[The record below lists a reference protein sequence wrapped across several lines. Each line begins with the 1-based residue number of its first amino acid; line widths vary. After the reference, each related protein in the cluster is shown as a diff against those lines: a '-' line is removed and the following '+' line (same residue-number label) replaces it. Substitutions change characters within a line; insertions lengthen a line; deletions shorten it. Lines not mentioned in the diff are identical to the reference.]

1 LLGGAALAVAAPGH
15 GALAQARRPGG
26 QAMQEAVSIL
36 PALATSRDPIFG
48 PGTYDRTLGG
58 LRYYEQVVA
67 NGGWKPLPRTAERLR
82 LGDAGPNVPAL
93 AERLMLSGDLD
104 RPTGEIFEPVLEA
117 ALQRFQR
124 RHGLTQTGAIGPLT
138 LRALNVPAAIRLR
151 QLRATMARMANNGFP
166 FPDRY
171 VVVNI
176 PAATVEAVEGGAVAR
191 RHIAVVG
198 RPDRPSPVLDSRIPL
213 VTLNP
218 TWTVPPGILRK
229 DIMPKVRRNLGFLAA
244 NNMRVFDGAGN
255 ELDPASIDWSGRS
268 GINFWVRQDPGPTN
282 ALGAVRIDMPNNHA
296 VYLHDTPKK
305 ELFGNDVRFNSSGCA
320 RVQDVADL
328 AAWLL
333 SESGINRRDIQRG
346 IDAERTINL
355 RMVRP
360 VPVAWVYLTAWGDDQ
375 GDVQFREDVYNLDDS
390 ARDIQAT
397 TLAPRPPR
405 PPVAGAA
412 VAQAPARRARPI
424 IDSPLALDAR

>member
-1 LLGGAALAVAAPGH
+1 VAA
-15 GALAQARRPGG
+15 
-26 QAMQEAVSIL
+26 
-36 PALATSRDPIFG
+36 
-48 PGTYDRTLGG
+48 
-58 LRYYEQVVA
+58 
-67 NGGWKPLPRTAERLR
+67 GGWKPLPRSVQGTRV
-82 LGDAGPNVPAL
+82 GDAGPNVLAL
-93 AERLMLSGDLD
+93 AERLTIGGDHGQ
-104 RPTGEIFEPVLEA
+104 PAGEVFDPVLEA
-117 ALQRFQR
+117 ALKRFQR
-124 RHGLTQTGAIGPLT
+124 RHGLTQTGAVGPLT

-166 FPDRY
+166 FPDKY

-176 PAATVEAVEGGAVAR
+176 PAAIVEAVVGGQVAR

-198 RPDRPSPVLDSRIPL
+198 RPDRPSPVLDSVIPL

-229 DIMPKVRRNLGFLAA
+229 DIMPKVRRNLGFLAQ
-244 NNMRVFDGAGN
+244 NNMRVFDAAGN
-255 ELDPASIDWSGRS
+255 ELDPASIDWSGNS

-282 ALGAVRIDMPNNHA
+282 ALGAVRIDMPNTRA

-305 ELFGNDVRFNSSGCA
+305 ELFGNDLRFNSSGCA

-333 SESGINRRDIQRG
+333 DESGISRRDIQRG

-355 RMVRP
+355 RLVRP

-375 GDVQFREDVYNLDDS
+375 GDVQFRDDVYGLDDS
-390 ARDIQAT
+390 TSDVQAT

-405 PPVAGAA
+405 PAT
-412 VAQAPARRARPI
+412 VAQAPARRGRGTME
-424 IDSPLALDAR
+424 SPLLLDAR